1 MEKEAVANRSEGT
14 ARRSFSLSK
23 ISFPLFPFFA
33 FVGFFLLWPILAVTI
48 RSLKGNKN
56 EWTLENYRPLIHGSY
71 FHAFVV
77 SIKLASI
84 TALIGALLGGLF
96 AYVIVN
102 SAGPKLTS
110 VLDSI
115 SAVFANSG
123 GVPLAFMFIA
133 AFGTEGLFTRFLK
146 AVGWD
151 IYAGKFT
158 LFSFTGVVMVYSF
171 FQIPLMILVFKPAL
185 QGLRK
190 EWSEASINLGANS
203 ITYWRRVVIP
213 ILTPSFLG
221 AFFLLFAGGF
231 SAYATAR
238 AMTVGTVPLVP
249 IIIGT
254 LVDGNVISNEANL
267 GDALAVGMIFV
278 AGVAMSGYLLAQ
290 RRANRWRTT

>member
-1 MEKEAVANRSEGT
+1 
-14 ARRSFSLSK
+14 
-23 ISFPLFPFFA
+23 
-33 FVGFFLLWPILAVTI
+33 VTI

-115 SAVFANSG
+115 AAVFANSG

-146 AVGWD
+146 AIGWD

-203 ITYWRRVVIP
+203 FTYWRRVVIP

-254 LVDGNVISNEANL
+254 LVDGNVISNQANQ
-267 GDALAVGMIFV
+267 GDALAVGMIIV
-278 AGVAMSGYLLAQ
+278 AALAMSGYLFAQ
-290 RRANRWRTT
+290 SRANRWRTT